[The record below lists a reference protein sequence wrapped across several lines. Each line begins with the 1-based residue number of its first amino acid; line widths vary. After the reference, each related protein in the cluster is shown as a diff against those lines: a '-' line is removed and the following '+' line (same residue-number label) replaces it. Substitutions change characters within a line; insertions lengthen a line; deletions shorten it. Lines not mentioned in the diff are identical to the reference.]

1 MDFDM
6 EKFSYRLIV
15 LMEDF
20 NMSQV
25 DLSKKIGISNVTISR
40 YLSGDRIPR
49 LDVITKISSAFNV
62 SVDYLLGL
70 SDNRNGENANTNTD
84 VDIALLAV
92 CGSIQTRSYDAQD
105 GTKRYVTEV
114 IADEVEFLAKPRSQ
128 WEDDLLL
135 LDDADDVFFEE
146 QETET

>member
-84 VDIALLAV
+84 VDIALFAKNLF
-92 CGSIQTRSYDAQD
+92 GLD
-105 GTKRYVTEV
+105 GNSHLSKKQIEL
-114 IADEVEFLAKPRSQ
+114 IKN
-128 WEDDLLL
+128 LLMANKNFIL
-135 LDDADDVFFEE
+135 SA
-146 QETET
+146 

>member
-25 DLSKKIGISNVTISR
+25 DLSNKIGISNVTISR

-49 LDVITKISSAFNV
+49 LDVITKIASAFNV

-70 SDNRNGENANTNTD
+70 SDDRNGEDANTNTD
-84 VDIALLAV
+84 VDIALLAKNLF
-92 CGSIQTRSYDAQD
+92 G
-105 GTKRYVTEV
+105 
-114 IADEVEFLAKPRSQ
+114 
-128 WEDDLLL
+128 
-135 LDDADDVFFEE
+135 LDDNSHLSKKQIELIKNLLMANKNFILSA
-146 QETET
+146 

>member
-84 VDIALLAV
+84 VDIALLAKNLF
-92 CGSIQTRSYDAQD
+92 GLD
-105 GTKRYVTEV
+105 GNSHLSNKQIEL
-114 IADEVEFLAKPRSQ
+114 IKN
-128 WEDDLLL
+128 LLMANKNFIL
-135 LDDADDVFFEE
+135 SA
-146 QETET
+146 

>member
-49 LDVITKISSAFNV
+49 LDEIGRAHV
-62 SVDYLLGL
+62 
-70 SDNRNGENANTNTD
+70 
-84 VDIALLAV
+84 
-92 CGSIQTRSYDAQD
+92 
-105 GTKRYVTEV
+105 
-114 IADEVEFLAKPRSQ
+114 
-128 WEDDLLL
+128 
-135 LDDADDVFFEE
+135 
-146 QETET
+146 

>member
-25 DLSKKIGISNVTISR
+25 DLSNKIGISNVTISR

-49 LDVITKISSAFNV
+49 LDVITKIASAFNV

-70 SDNRNGENANTNTD
+70 SDDRNGEDANTNTD
-84 VDIALLAV
+84 VDIALLAKNLF
-92 CGSIQTRSYDAQD
+92 GLD
-105 GTKRYVTEV
+105 GNSHLSKKQKEL
-114 IADEVEFLAKPRSQ
+114 IKN
-128 WEDDLLL
+128 LLMANKKFIL
-135 LDDADDVFFEE
+135 SAWGKLFCDNLFICLKKLNLY
-146 QETET
+146 

>member
-25 DLSKKIGISNVTISR
+25 DLSNKIGISNVTISR

-49 LDVITKISSAFNV
+49 LDVITKIASAFNV

-70 SDNRNGENANTNTD
+70 SDDRN
-84 VDIALLAV
+84 
-92 CGSIQTRSYDAQD
+92 
-105 GTKRYVTEV
+105 K
-114 IADEVEFLAKPRSQ
+114 
-128 WEDDLLL
+128 
-135 LDDADDVFFEE
+135 
-146 QETET
+146 

>member
-84 VDIALLAV
+84 VDIALLAKNLF
-92 CGSIQTRSYDAQD
+92 GLD
-105 GTKRYVTEV
+105 GNSHLSKKQ
-114 IADEVEFLAKPRSQ
+114 IKLIKN
-128 WEDDLLL
+128 LLMANKNFIL
-135 LDDADDVFFEE
+135 SA
-146 QETET
+146 

>member
-25 DLSKKIGISNVTISR
+25 DLSNKIGISNVTISSR

-49 LDVITKISSAFNV
+49 LDVITKIASAFNV

-70 SDNRNGENANTNTD
+70 SDDRNGEDANTNTD
-84 VDIALLAV
+84 VDIALLAKNLF
-92 CGSIQTRSYDAQD
+92 GLD
-105 GTKRYVTEV
+105 GNSHLSKKQIEL
-114 IADEVEFLAKPRSQ
+114 IKN
-128 WEDDLLL
+128 LLMANKNFIL
-135 LDDADDVFFEE
+135 SA
-146 QETET
+146 

>member
-25 DLSKKIGISNVTISR
+25 DLSNKIGISNVTISR

-49 LDVITKISSAFNV
+49 LDVITKIASAFNV

-70 SDNRNGENANTNTD
+70 SDDRNGEDANTNTD
-84 VDIALLAV
+84 VDIALLAKKL
-92 CGSIQTRSYDAQD
+92 IW
-105 GTKRYVTEV
+105 
-114 IADEVEFLAKPRSQ
+114 P
-128 WEDDLLL
+128 
-135 LDDADDVFFEE
+135 
-146 QETET
+146 

>member
-84 VDIALLAV
+84 VDIALLAKNLF
-92 CGSIQTRSYDAQD
+92 GLD
-105 GTKRYVTEV
+105 GNSH
-114 IADEVEFLAKPRSQ
+114 LS
-128 WEDDLLL
+128 
-135 LDDADDVFFEE
+135 
-146 QETET
+146 

>member
-84 VDIALLAV
+84 VDIALLAKNLF
-92 CGSIQTRSYDAQD
+92 GLDGNSHLSKKQIELIKNLLMANKNFRLLYHPFNTIIYSIIRINIFPYC
-105 GTKRYVTEV
+105 
-114 IADEVEFLAKPRSQ
+114 
-128 WEDDLLL
+128 
-135 LDDADDVFFEE
+135 
-146 QETET
+146 

>member
-1 MDFDM
+1 MDLDI

-40 YLSGDRIPR
+40 YLSGDRVPR
-49 LDVITKISSAFNV
+49 LDVITKIASAFNV

-70 SDNRNGENANTNTD
+70 SDDKNGENANTNTD
-84 VDIALLAV
+84 VDIALLAKNLF
-92 CGSIQTRSYDAQD
+92 GLD
-105 GTKRYVTEV
+105 GNSHLSKKQ
-114 IADEVEFLAKPRSQ
+114 IKLIKN
-128 WEDDLLL
+128 LLMANKNFIL
-135 LDDADDVFFEE
+135 SA
-146 QETET
+146 

>member
-84 VDIALLAV
+84 VDIALLAKNLF
-92 CGSIQTRSYDAQD
+92 GLDGNSHLSKKQIELIKKLYKNDANINLH
-105 GTKRYVTEV
+105 RFCFWFCF
-114 IADEVEFLAKPRSQ
+114 FLQ
-128 WEDDLLL
+128 IYIIFL
-135 LDDADDVFFEE
+135 
-146 QETET
+146 

>member
-25 DLSKKIGISNVTISR
+25 DLSNKIGISNVTISR

-49 LDVITKISSAFNV
+49 LDVITKIASAFNV

-70 SDNRNGENANTNTD
+70 SDDRNGEDANTNTD
-84 VDIALLAV
+84 V
-92 CGSIQTRSYDAQD
+92 
-105 GTKRYVTEV
+105 RYCF
-114 IADEVEFLAKPRSQ
+114 IG
-128 WEDDLLL
+128 
-135 LDDADDVFFEE
+135 
-146 QETET
+146 

>member
-15 LMEDF
+15 FMEDF

-84 VDIALLAV
+84 VDIALFAKNLF
-92 CGSIQTRSYDAQD
+92 GLDGNSHLSKKKIELIQN
-105 GTKRYVTEV
+105 
-114 IADEVEFLAKPRSQ
+114 
-128 WEDDLLL
+128 LLMANKNFIL
-135 LDDADDVFFEE
+135 SA
-146 QETET
+146 

>member
-62 SVDYLLGL
+62 SVDY
-70 SDNRNGENANTNTD
+70 S
-84 VDIALLAV
+84 
-92 CGSIQTRSYDAQD
+92 
-105 GTKRYVTEV
+105 K
-114 IADEVEFLAKPRSQ
+114 
-128 WEDDLLL
+128 
-135 LDDADDVFFEE
+135 
-146 QETET
+146 

>member
-84 VDIALLAV
+84 VDIALLAKIYLV
-92 CGSIQTRSYDAQD
+92 LMEIVICLRS
-105 GTKRYVTEV
+105 K
-114 IADEVEFLAKPRSQ
+114 LN
-128 WEDDLLL
+128 
-135 LDDADDVFFEE
+135 
-146 QETET
+146 

>member
-1 MDFDM
+1 MDLDI

-40 YLSGDRIPR
+40 YLSGDRVPR
-49 LDVITKISSAFNV
+49 LDVITKIASAFNV

-70 SDNRNGENANTNTD
+70 SDDKNGEM
-84 VDIALLAV
+84 L
-92 CGSIQTRSYDAQD
+92 IQ
-105 GTKRYVTEV
+105 
-114 IADEVEFLAKPRSQ
+114 ILM
-128 WEDDLLL
+128 
-135 LDDADDVFFEE
+135 
-146 QETET
+146 

>member
-84 VDIALLAV
+84 VDIALLAKNLF
-92 CGSIQTRSYDAQD
+92 GLDGNSYLSKKQ
-105 GTKRYVTEV
+105 
-114 IADEVEFLAKPRSQ
+114 IN
-128 WEDDLLL
+128 
-135 LDDADDVFFEE
+135 
-146 QETET
+146 

>member
-70 SDNRNGENANTNTD
+70 SDNRNGENANTN
-84 VDIALLAV
+84 LLKIYLV
-92 CGSIQTRSYDAQD
+92 LMEIVICLRS
-105 GTKRYVTEV
+105 K
-114 IADEVEFLAKPRSQ
+114 LN
-128 WEDDLLL
+128 
-135 LDDADDVFFEE
+135 
-146 QETET
+146 

>member
-84 VDIALLAV
+84 VDIALLAKNLF
-92 CGSIQTRSYDAQD
+92 G
-105 GTKRYVTEV
+105 
-114 IADEVEFLAKPRSQ
+114 
-128 WEDDLLL
+128 
-135 LDDADDVFFEE
+135 LD
-146 QETET
+146 